1 MESGKD
7 GKTVEEWDENLLL
20 QKLCEA
26 FKKAKAGGQ
35 KHVAVS
41 DFHEQMEGL
50 ELGAV
55 LDILKNQGEKKG
67 IIEIDTKEIRPTPNG
82 IEKLKQI
89 DSTFQW

>member
-1 MESGKD
+1 MESGRD

-50 ELGAV
+50 ELGAP
-55 LDILKNQGEKKG
+55 LEFLKESRGKKRYNRNRYQG
-67 IIEIDTKEIRPTPNG
+67 D
-82 IEKLKQI
+82 
-89 DSTFQW
+89 

>member
-1 MESGKD
+1 MESDRD

-26 FKKAKAGGQ
+26 FKKAKAAGQ

-55 LDILKNQGEKKG
+55 
-67 IIEIDTKEIRPTPNG
+67 
-82 IEKLKQI
+82 
-89 DSTFQW
+89 

>member
-1 MESGKD
+1 MESGKV

-26 FKKAKAGGQ
+26 FKKAKAAGQ

-50 ELGAV
+50 EFRHRFRNSKESRG
-55 LDILKNQGEKKG
+55 KKRYNRNRYQG
-67 IIEIDTKEIRPTPNG
+67 N
-82 IEKLKQI
+82 
-89 DSTFQW
+89 

>member
-1 MESGKD
+1 MESGRD

-35 KHVAVS
+35 KHVAVN
-41 DFHEQMEGL
+41 DFHEQIKSL
-50 ELGAV
+50 ELDAM
-55 LDILKNQGEKKG
+55 LDILKNQGEKKD
-67 IIEIDTKEIRPTPNG
+67 IIEIDTKEIRPTPYG

-89 DSTFQW
+89 VSTFQW

>member
-1 MESGKD
+1 MESGRD

-20 QKLCEA
+20 QRLCEA

-41 DFHEQMEGL
+41 DFHEHMEGL

-55 LDILKNQGEKKG
+55 LEILNGFLLIVIAVVYLQPWLKNKLVYVQYAKAL
-67 IIEIDTKEIRPTPNG
+67 IEIR
-82 IEKLKQI
+82 
-89 DSTFQW
+89 